1 MGRKVE
7 RGRTGRAL
15 DSGRGV
21 GGARGTMGIFD
32 RLGRVARSEVS
43 EMKRVLR
50 EARRERGVSS
60 DDPWDDQL
68 SYEADI
74 LAADAELA
82 RDLGDPLS
90 DVFARELGTRPTAP
104 APGFDDDLARGAS
117 LWGAPAS
124 SAAPATLPRDPA
136 VDARPVNPGWIEVPP
151 PSSQPR
157 QPSEP
162 NPWAQAAPTPMEP
175 SRPTEAR
182 PGRTETFPREVREAY
197 AVLELPLGADRSRID
212 QAFKG
217 LIQRYH
223 PDHHMGQPELQRTA
237 AELTMRLKDAR
248 ELLYAW
254 LEGRR

>member
-1 MGRKVE
+1 
-7 RGRTGRAL
+7 
-15 DSGRGV
+15 
-21 GGARGTMGIFD
+21 MGIFD

-50 EARRERGVSS
+50 EARRERGGAVSE
-60 DDPWDDQL
+60 DPWDDQL

-90 DVFARELGTRPTAP
+90 DAFARELGTHPVPP
-104 APGFDDDLARGAS
+104 AAAGFDDDMARGAS

-124 SAAPATLPRDPA
+124 SAAPAPLPRDPA
-136 VDARPVNPGWIEVPP
+136 VDARPVNPGWIEVGPSPTPAGP
-151 PSSQPR
+151 PSA
-157 QPSEP
+157 P
-162 NPWAQAAPTPMEP
+162 NPWAPSPQSAEP
-175 SRPTEAR
+175 ARSTEAR

-212 QAFKG
+212 QAFKA
-217 LIQRYH
+217 LVQRYH
-223 PDHHMGQPELQRTA
+223 PDHHAGQPELQRTA
-237 AELTMRLKDAR
+237 AELTARLTGAR

>member
-1 MGRKVE
+1 
-7 RGRTGRAL
+7 
-15 DSGRGV
+15 
-21 GGARGTMGIFD
+21 MGIFD

-50 EARRERGVSS
+50 EARRERGASVS

-90 DVFARELGTRPTAP
+90 DVFARELGTRPAAP
-104 APGFDDDLARGAS
+104 AGGLDDDMARGAS
-117 LWGAPAS
+117 LWGAPTS
-124 SAAPATLPRDPA
+124 SAAPAPLPRDPA
-136 VDARPVNPGWIEVPP
+136 VDTRPVNPGWIEVT
-151 PSSQPR
+151 PSSSPAKP
-157 QPSEP
+157 PSEP
-162 NPWAQAAPTPMEP
+162 NPWAQPTQSAEP
-175 SRPTEAR
+175 ARPTEAR

-217 LIQRYH
+217 LVQRYH

>member
-1 MGRKVE
+1 
-7 RGRTGRAL
+7 
-15 DSGRGV
+15 
-21 GGARGTMGIFD
+21 MGIFD

-43 EMKRVLR
+43 DMKRVLR
-50 EARRERGVSS
+50 EARRERGGSGS

-90 DVFARELGTRPTAP
+90 DVFARELGTRPAAP
-104 APGFDDDLARGAS
+104 AGGLDDDMARGAS
-117 LWGAPAS
+117 LWGAPPSTAGQ
-124 SAAPATLPRDPA
+124 APLPRDPSF
-136 VDARPVNPGWIEVPP
+136 DARPVSPGWIDLGSATPATPTTSTGATGEA
-151 PSSQPR
+151 
-157 QPSEP
+157 
-162 NPWAQAAPTPMEP
+162 NPWAGPVPTPAEP
-175 SRPTEAR
+175 ARSTESR
-182 PGRTETFPREVREAY
+182 PGRTETFPRDVREAY

-217 LIQRYH
+217 LVQRYH
-223 PDHHMGQPELQRTA
+223 PDHHTGQPELQRTA
-237 AELTMRLKDAR
+237 AELTIRLTDAR